1 MSTYE
6 RKPYS
11 MSDTVKQAQEALQK
25 QQALKPAQYS
35 SQWQGQIDDTL
46 GKMMNREK
54 FSYDV
59 NEDAMYQQAAQR
71 YIQQGRQAMMDTMGQ
86 AQAMTGGYGN
96 SYAQSVGQQAY
107 QGYLE
112 GLNDQIPDFYQMAL
126 NQYLTEGDRL
136 RNQYGLLT
144 DREALDYG
152 RHRDSVADWNA
163 ENDRLYQQLT
173 NEKSFDYGM
182 YADEQAYNQ
191 WLQQFLE
198 DKRRYDQEW
207 LDAHPVA
214 TPGGGGG
221 DDNTGS
227 RRKPGN
233 PNLEE
238 QNDEISPHN
247 VDEYVALKKSG
258 ATSQEL
264 KDYQKEGSKAGN
276 LTAEEIRFMR
286 NARY

>member
-1 MSTYE
+1 MSTSE

-11 MSDTVKQAQEALQK
+11 MSDTVKQAQQALQK

-126 NQYLTEGDRL
+126 NQYMSEGDQIAQ
-136 RNQYGLLT
+136 NIGMMMDQ
-144 DREALDYG
+144 DA
-152 RHRDSVADWNA
+152 
-163 ENDRLYQQLT
+163 
-173 NEKSFDYGM
+173 FDYVR
-182 YADEQAYNQ
+182 YQDQLAAQEDAYNK
-191 WLQQFLE
+191 L
-198 DKRRYDQEW
+198 
-207 LDAHPVA
+207 
-214 TPGGGGG
+214 
-221 DDNTGS
+221 
-227 RRKPGN
+227 
-233 PNLEE
+233 
-238 QNDEISPHN
+238 
-247 VDEYVALKKSG
+247 VALM
-258 ATSQEL
+258 EN
-264 KDYQKEGSKAGN
+264 YH
-276 LTAEEIRFMR
+276 
-286 NARY
+286 Y

>member
-136 RNQYGLLT
+136 QSQYGLLT

-152 RHRDSVADWNA
+152 RYRDGLADWNA
-163 ENDRLYQQLT
+163 ENDRLYQQWM
-173 NEKSFDYGM
+173 NERSYDYGM
-182 YADEQAYNQ
+182 YSDEQAYNQ

-198 DKRRYDQEW
+198 EKRRYDQEW
-207 LDAHPVA
+207 LAAHPVA

-227 RRKPGN
+227 GRKPGN
-233 PNLEE
+233 PNP
-238 QNDEISPHN
+238 EIGRAH
-247 VDEYVALKKSG
+247 V
-258 ATSQEL
+258 
-264 KDYQKEGSKAGN
+264 
-276 LTAEEIRFMR
+276 
-286 NARY
+286 